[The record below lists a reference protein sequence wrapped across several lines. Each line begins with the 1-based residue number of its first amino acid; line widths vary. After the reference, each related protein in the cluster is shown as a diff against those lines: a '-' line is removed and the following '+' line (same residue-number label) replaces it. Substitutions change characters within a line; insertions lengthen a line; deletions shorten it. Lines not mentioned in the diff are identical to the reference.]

1 MSLNIVCLVVSACG
15 GGGTDSP
22 SQSVAPAP
30 PSSPPPSPPPPG
42 STSFRPNV
50 YVEQNASDGV
60 KYIRVEEPAFDPFQQ
75 AAAQRV
81 IADQT
86 FGPGP
91 GANNVIGGP
100 GTTQIRNVDVV
111 EMKHGFTLQ
120 GSGTVHIYDYTYTQ
134 FAGGGSIFGAGIKL
148 GDNGAPTN
156 GDTYIQ
162 RVVADGMQAPDGTY
176 KVSNN
181 DFIGVEEDSDS
192 IFIRDVTGGNF
203 GDAGVDT
210 KSTRVYLMNATLS
223 GGHRM
228 LRAWPGVEIVVVNS
242 IINSSPGHTQGWV
255 YDGTAKISYYNTLWC
270 QDASSLSASDAA
282 CSRTPLAV
290 EGEDMSFT
298 DASARFVQLQSNP
311 LPQVNAF
318 FQTRIDQIIVEASR
332 DNGGSWQ
339 VVSLP
344 NTGSA
349 GVPPVGDTRYRIP
362 IDLNSGN
369 YIFRASYRL
378 NGAPVGQHSLTVSE
392 NGTVGS

>member
-1 MSLNIVCLVVSACG
+1 MYI
-15 GGGTDSP
+15 
-22 SQSVAPAP
+22 
-30 PSSPPPSPPPPG
+30 
-42 STSFRPNV
+42 
-50 YVEQNASDGV
+50 EQNGSDGV
-60 KYIRVEEPAFDPFQQ
+60 KYLRVEEPPFDPFQQ

-81 IADQT
+81 IADRK

-91 GANNVIGGP
+91 GANNVISGTE
-100 GTTQIRNVDVV
+100 TTQIRNVDVV
-111 EMKHGFTLQ
+111 DMKHGFTLQ
-120 GSGTVHIYDYTYTQ
+120 GSGKVHIYDYTYTR

-181 DFIGVEEDSDS
+181 DFIGVEEDSDA

-270 QDASSLSASDAA
+270 QHASSPSASDAA

-290 EGEDMSFT
+290 EGEDMSFS
-298 DASARFVQLQSNP
+298 DASARFFQLPSNP

-332 DNGGSWQ
+332 DSGSSWQ

-344 NTGSA
+344 NTGGA
-349 GVPPVGDTRYRIP
+349 GAAPVGDTRYRIP
-362 IDLNSGN
+362 LDLNSGN

-378 NGAPVGQHSLTVSE
+378 NGAPVGEHSLIVNE
-392 NGTVGS
+392 DGTVGS